1 MSNATTEPPKPELPD
16 PVALARCFGD
26 IAQRASKVLAEFVS
40 RQAMQGQFGIV
51 DELGIAKA
59 FMDMAARLMSD
70 PIKLAQAQDNI
81 TKLVEINQGLNT
93 QKAAEFMRANGTH
106 VRLVQISNRLR
117 CNHGIDVTNWFT
129 D

>member
-1 MSNATTEPPKPELPD
+1 MDIDTTGFELGMPTQ
-16 PVALARCFGD
+16 VEMLEQQSH
-26 IAQRASKVLAEFVS
+26 ILMAEN
-40 RQAMQGQFGIV
+40 
-51 DELGIAKA
+51 DELRA
-59 FMDMAARLMSD
+59 
-70 PIKLAQAQDNI
+70 KLAQAQDNI